1 MPKYI
6 TLDTASDGNVH
17 INVDQILYA
26 ETASSTAGDIFL
38 ANGTH
43 KLTVTGTGLTSG
55 FGENVNTALVT
66 AAETSWTN
74 ATVPVSKDGGLVFT
88 SIAIGT
94 VYSFLY
100 YRQREST

>member
-66 AAETSWTN
+66 AAETSLTN

-94 VYSFLY
+94 I
-100 YRQREST
+100 

>member
-17 INVDQILYA
+17 IIVDQILYA

-94 VYSFLY
+94 I
-100 YRQREST
+100 

>member
-43 KLTVTGTGLTSG
+43 KLTITGTGLTSG
-55 FGENVNTALVT
+55 FGENVNSALVT

-74 ATVPVSKDGGLVFT
+74 ATVPVSIDGGLVFT

-94 VYSFLY
+94 I
-100 YRQREST
+100 

>member
-55 FGENVNTALVT
+55 FGENVNSALVT

-74 ATVPVSKDGGLVFT
+74 ATVPVSKDG
-88 SIAIGT
+88 
-94 VYSFLY
+94 
-100 YRQREST
+100 

>member
-17 INVDQILYA
+17 INVDQILSA

-94 VYSFLY
+94 I
-100 YRQREST
+100 

>member
-1 MPKYI
+1 MAKYI

-55 FGENVNTALVT
+55 FGENVNAALVT

-74 ATVPVSKDGGLVFT
+74 AAVPVAKDGGLVFT

-94 VYSFLY
+94 I
-100 YRQREST
+100 

>member
-1 MPKYI
+1 MAKYI

-17 INVDQILYA
+17 VNTDQVLYV
-26 ETASSTAGDIFL
+26 ETVSSTAGDIFL

-55 FGENVNTALVT
+55 FAENVNAALVK

-74 ATVPVSKDGGLVFT
+74 AAVPVSKDGGLVFT

-94 VYSFLY
+94 I
-100 YRQREST
+100 

>member
-94 VYSFLY
+94 V
-100 YRQREST
+100 

>member
-1 MPKYI
+1 MAKYI

-17 INVDQILYA
+17 INTDQVLYV
-26 ETASSTAGDIFL
+26 ETVSSTAGDIFL

-55 FGENVNTALVT
+55 FAENVNAALVK

-74 ATVPVSKDGGLVFT
+74 AAVPVSKDGGLVFT

-94 VYSFLY
+94 I
-100 YRQREST
+100 

>member
-74 ATVPVSKDGGLVFT
+74 ATVPVSKDG
-88 SIAIGT
+88 
-94 VYSFLY
+94 
-100 YRQREST
+100 

>member
-43 KLTVTGTGLTSG
+43 KLTVTGTALTSG

-94 VYSFLY
+94 I
-100 YRQREST
+100 

>member
-6 TLDTASDGNVH
+6 TLDTASYGNVH

-94 VYSFLY
+94 I
-100 YRQREST
+100 

>member
-55 FGENVNTALVT
+55 FGENVNSALVT

-94 VYSFLY
+94 V
-100 YRQREST
+100 

>member
-17 INVDQILYA
+17 INVDQILYV

-55 FGENVNTALVT
+55 FGENVNAALTT

-94 VYSFLY
+94 I
-100 YRQREST
+100 

>member
-55 FGENVNTALVT
+55 FGENVNTALAI
-66 AAETSWTN
+66 AAETWTN
-74 ATVPVSKDGGLVFT
+74 ATVPVSKYVTG
-88 SIAIGT
+88 I
-94 VYSFLY
+94 Y
-100 YRQREST
+100 

>member
-55 FGENVNTALVT
+55 CGENVNTALVT

-94 VYSFLY
+94 I
-100 YRQREST
+100 

>member
-74 ATVPVSKDGGLVFT
+74 ATVQVSKDGGLVFT

-94 VYSFLY
+94 I
-100 YRQREST
+100 

>member
-74 ATVPVSKDGGLVFT
+74 ATEPVSKEGGLVFT

-94 VYSFLY
+94 I
-100 YRQREST
+100 

>member
-1 MPKYI
+1 MAKYI

-17 INVDQILYA
+17 INIDQILYV

-55 FGENVNTALVT
+55 FGENVNAALVT

-74 ATVPVSKDGGLVFT
+74 AAVPVAKDGGLVFT

-94 VYSFLY
+94 I
-100 YRQREST
+100 

>member
-55 FGENVNTALVT
+55 FGENVNSALVT

-94 VYSFLY
+94 I
-100 YRQREST
+100 